1 MSANILIV
9 DDEPAIREV
18 LVTWLQFAGYR
29 CAEVG
34 DAQAA
39 LAYLA
44 AHPVDVALLDL
55 ALPGHDGLWLAQQIR
70 HQADDVALIVVTGVQ
85 RFEAA
90 VAGMRLGV
98 LDYLLKPFSRHELLP
113 AVQRAVEWRR
123 DRQRGR
129 ALRREIG
136 DRREPLTSDLA
147 GLDQATAGA
156 IQALLETLLQ
166 HNPDA
171 AAHASRVARMAVDLA
186 AALQVEPLD
195 TAESEPTDRISSAGA
210 R

>member
-1 MSANILIV
+1 MSPNILIV
-9 DDEPAIREV
+9 DDEPAVREV
-18 LVTWLQFAGYR
+18 LVTWLQSAGYR
-29 CAEVG
+29 CAETG

-39 LAYLA
+39 LAYIE

-55 ALPGHDGLWLAQQIR
+55 ALPDHDGLWLAEQIR
-70 HQADDVALIVVTGVQ
+70 HRTGDLALIVVTGVQ

-90 VAGMRLGV
+90 VAGIRLGV
-98 LDYLLKPFSRHELLP
+98 LDYLLKPFSRHELLQ

-123 DRQRGR
+123 DRQRGQTV
-129 ALRREIG
+129 RREIG
-136 DRREPLTSDLA
+136 ERREPLTSDLA

-156 IQALLETLLQ
+156 VQTLLESLLQ
-166 HNPDA
+166 CNPDA

-186 AALQVEPLD
+186 AALQVEPSNMV
-195 TAESEPTDRISSAGA
+195 ESELTDRVSSAGA